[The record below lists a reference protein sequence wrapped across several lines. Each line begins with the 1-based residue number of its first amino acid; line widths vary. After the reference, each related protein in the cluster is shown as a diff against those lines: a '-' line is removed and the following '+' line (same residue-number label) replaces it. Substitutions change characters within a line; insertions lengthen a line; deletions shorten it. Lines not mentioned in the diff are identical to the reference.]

1 MPEVELIAN
10 GQRMTINA
18 APRLTVMVPQ
28 SCIRVDVPAY
38 TEINSRNTIEFMEKM
53 SDRKWVWISSG
64 PLFRALF
71 NEIFENARI
80 DLPRTVAEL
89 MKLDYA
95 VIHVAGMIVMCFEA
109 MVERHENV
117 YLRDPENYLH
127 PAQARTIVPV
137 LMKIQALAGETADA
151 PAAR

>member
-28 SCIRVDVPAY
+28 SGIRVDVPAY